1 MFEKLVSFTKKVA
14 DLADRPSLNS
24 SELKSQFD
32 AAPDEVR
39 VFLNKLIDALK
50 STATGDSGAKN
61 VGATSISGLTG
72 TDVQTLLENLNTKM
86 NDTAVQ
92 FQTPTFL
99 NGWVENSPS
108 NPARYWKTKDGMVH
122 FEFAIKDGAAGNNVV
137 VMNFP
142 TGYRPSGAIQMTG
155 FLDNGSKIVVYHVH
169 EAGELKIL
177 RDYGVTGLMIL
188 NGSFKAVN

>member
-14 DLADRPSLNS
+14 DLPDRPSLNPS
-24 SELKSQFD
+24 ALKAQFD

-39 VFLNKLIDALK
+39 VYLNKLIDALK
-50 STATGDSGAKN
+50 LTTTGDSGAKN
-61 VGATSISGLTG
+61 IGATAISGLTG
-72 TDVQTLLENLNTKM
+72 SDVQTLLESLNTKM
-86 NDTAVQ
+86 NDTSVQ
-92 FQTPTFL
+92 FQTPTLL
-99 NGWVENSPS
+99 NGWVVDTG
-108 NPARYWKTKDGMVH
+108 ARFWKEKDGMVH
-122 FEFAIKDGAAGNNVV
+122 FELAIKNGATNNNVV

-142 TGYRPSGAIQMTG
+142 AGYRPSGTIQMTG

-177 RDYGVTGLMIL
+177 REYGVTGLMIL